1 MILKREVMTILEVVA
16 ALEEMT
22 EVAEA
27 TTTTEEETM
36 AAEVAS
42 GDRQVLVEVVAL
54 TVVEIVVGIITKI
67 ETTASREE
75 KETLIIEEKEA
86 VVGTLIELEE
96 ITEED
101 EKP

>member
-1 MILKREVMTILEVVA
+1 MTILEVVV

-86 VVGTLIELEE
+86 VVETLIELEE